1 MKVKFLRKYKEYKI
15 GEFGEFEGEELKFVL
30 ERKIGEEVKEV
41 VKNSKPTDE
50 NLIKELEELK
60 VQLECKDKELE
71 ELKVQLECKDKELE
85 ELKVQLEK
93 LKKKDK

>member
-1 MKVKFLRKYKEYKI
+1 MKIKFLRKYKEYKI

-30 ERKIGEEVKEV
+30 ERKIGEEIKEFT
-41 VKNSKPTDE
+41 KNSKSTDE

-60 VQLECKDKELE
+60 TQLEAKDKELE
-71 ELKVQLECKDKELE
+71 ELKT
-85 ELKVQLEK
+85 QLEK

>member
-15 GEFGEFEGEELKFVL
+15 GEFEEFEGEELKFVL

-41 VKNSKPTDE
+41 AKNSKPTDE

-60 VQLECKDKELE
+60 AQLAGKDKELE
-71 ELKVQLECKDKELE
+71 EIKA
-85 ELKVQLEK
+85 QLEK